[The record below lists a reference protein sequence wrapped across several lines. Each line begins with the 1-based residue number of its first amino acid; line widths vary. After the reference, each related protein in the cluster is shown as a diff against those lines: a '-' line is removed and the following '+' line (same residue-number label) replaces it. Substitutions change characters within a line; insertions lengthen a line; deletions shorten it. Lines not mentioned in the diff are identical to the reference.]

1 MTERKGIIFDEV
13 TTEHEPAE
21 PVKSRGQRRGKH
33 GFVPAVPAV
42 RGKTVGMVATPEM
55 LHTKQPAPNDMRPR
69 GVDRK
74 KIKAERKAAA
84 RNRRKR
90 K

>member
-1 MTERKGIIFDEV
+1 
-13 TTEHEPAE
+13 
-21 PVKSRGQRRGKH
+21 
-33 GFVPAVPAV
+33 
-42 RGKTVGMVATPEM
+42 MVATPEM

-69 GVDRK
+69 EVDRK